1 MWLVRRKLMNPNT
14 LGALV
19 TVATPVVSTPA
30 TVSTPAQ
37 PHVELQS
44 GKMLIHELAVERPEI
59 LEYLRTIAPDKH
71 EIALVHAIEVGVME
85 IMARKQRKPKAS

>member
-1 MWLVRRKLMNPNT
+1 MNPNT

-19 TVATPVVSTPA
+19 TVATPTATPTPA
-30 TVSTPAQ
+30 PAPAL

-71 EIALVHAIEVGVME
+71 AIALVHAIEVGITE
-85 IMARKQRKPKAS
+85 IVKRKQRIPRA

>member
-1 MWLVRRKLMNPNT
+1 MNPNT

-19 TVATPVVSTPA
+19 TVATPA
-30 TVSTPAQ
+30 VSTPAQ

-85 IMARKQRKPKAS
+85 IMARKQRKPRAS

>member
-1 MWLVRRKLMNPNT
+1 MNPNT

-19 TVATPVVSTPA
+19 TVATPTATPTPA
-30 TVSTPAQ
+30 PAQ

-71 EIALVHAIEVGVME
+71 EIALVHAIEVGVTE
-85 IMARKQRKPKAS
+85 IVKRKNRIPRA

>member
-1 MWLVRRKLMNPNT
+1 MNPNT
-14 LGALV
+14 LEALD
-19 TVATPVVSTPA
+19 TVSTPA
-30 TVSTPAQ
+30 PTPTPAQ

-71 EIALVHAIEVGVME
+71 EIALVHAIEVGIME
-85 IMARKQRKPKAS
+85 IMARKQRIPKAS